1 MNRKK
6 SPETSGHASGASDAA
21 RRRFRLGLLTTV
33 AVALVGGFGVYAI
46 RSTSPEA
53 PHAAALPA
61 PTQSAGQLQA
71 VPSSAPATQFASGEG
86 PGTAKVQAT
95 HETAAVDRAPGSR
108 GAVRAGRDPLA
119 DALAQ
124 YEMPADVVPLNSRGS
139 AENPPFA
146 RIELAAFA
154 NGQDAVDALGEN
166 LGPVALWYGMD
177 PEEFRTLLRT
187 DTTAWIDR
195 RGRVI
200 YVDSGE
206 THTHG
211 TATGTQDT
219 TDSGHSMGGTEAQE
233 GLGWAA
239 AAGAGT
245 SAAPATKAAIY
256 NAATLQDAFKLNSKP
271 GAPTVIYLD
280 FEGRATWGGKPNTN
294 KFAFDTDRS
303 PLTFSN
309 AERQIIIDVW
319 KRVAET
325 FAPFNVN
332 VTTEQQ
338 TAASLFGKNGAA
350 VAIISANPPPGA
362 AGLGVLGGARQL
374 SLETSTTYARVFYRA
389 NAITAHHIANVAVHE
404 LGHTFGLHHKGL
416 GGNAYHRG
424 WGSGATSWGPIMG
437 SSYRKA
443 LNTWSK
449 GDYAGATDKK
459 DEFLVMST
467 RGLKARLDDH
477 GGLAVGMTPTT
488 AAGVVTLSANG
499 MIASPGD
506 IDTFAFIGGPGAVSF
521 KVEPVAGI
529 SNLDVAT
536 QLLDG
541 TGKVLASANPVDQIN
556 ATVTTN
562 LPAKGLYY
570 LSVTGAGKGDP
581 LKKPGDGYT
590 NYGSL
595 GNYAV
600 TGTGALM
607 SAAPPKAMAT
617 ASAITGTAPMA
628 VSFSAAG
635 SIDPDGVIVAY
646 QWNFGDGSPPVS
658 GPAPRHT
665 YTRFGTYNAVL
676 EVTDNTG
683 MKAHKTTSI
692 TVLAPGNNL
701 PIYVNWVGLDRIS
714 SSNGVH
720 NATVVAEIVDANG
733 TPVANAQVTGRWEY
747 GKGATSARS
756 DARGKATFTGSAG
769 SDCRIDFTVTGVSKA
784 GAVYTPSLNKTDQT
798 FGSPRTFGRLC

>member
-1 MNRKK
+1 L
-6 SPETSGHASGASDAA
+6 
-21 RRRFRLGLLTTV
+21 RLGLLTTL
-33 AVALVGGFGVYAI
+33 AAALVVGFGLYATQ
-46 RSTSPEA
+46 STSPGT

-61 PTQSAGQLQA
+61 PAQSAGQLQA
-71 VPSSAPATQFASGEG
+71 VPSSAPATQFASGQG

-95 HETAAVDRAPGSR
+95 QETAAVAGAPGSR
-108 GAVRAGRDPLA
+108 GAVRAGRNPLA

-124 YEMPADVVPLNSRGS
+124 YEMPADVVPLNSHGS
-139 AENPPFA
+139 TENPPFA

-166 LGPVALWYGMD
+166 LGPVALWYGMT

-187 DTTAWIDR
+187 DTSAWIDR
-195 RGRVI
+195 RGRLI
-200 YVDSGE
+200 YVEPAD

-211 TATGTQDT
+211 TATGAQDT
-219 TDSGHSMGGTEAQE
+219 TNSGHSKGGTEAQG
-233 GLGWAA
+233 GLEWAA
-239 AAGAGT
+239 APGAGT
-245 SAAPATKAAIY
+245 SAAPATQAAIY
-256 NAATLQDAFKLNSKP
+256 SAATLQDAFKLNSKP
-271 GAPTVIYLD
+271 GAPSVIYLD
-280 FEGRATWGGKPNTN
+280 FEGRATWGGKPNTTG
-294 KFAFDTDRS
+294 FPFDTDRS
-303 PLTFSN
+303 PLNFSN

-319 KRVAET
+319 KRVAEN
-325 FAPFNVN
+325 FAPFDVN
-332 VTTEQQ
+332 VTTEPQ

-350 VAIISANPPPGA
+350 VAIVSDNPPPGL
-362 AGLGVLGGARQL
+362 AGVGCVGCAGPLRLDLRTVG
-374 SLETSTTYARVFYRA
+374 ARVFYRA
-389 NAITAHHIANVAVHE
+389 NPITAHHIAKVAVHE
-404 LGHTFGLHHKGL
+404 LGHNFGLHHKGL
-416 GGNAYHRG
+416 GGDAYHRG

-437 SSYRKA
+437 SSYGRA

-467 RGLKARLDDH
+467 LGLKARVDDH
-477 GGLAVGMTPTT
+477 GSLAVGMTPTT
-488 AAGVVTLSANG
+488 AAGVVRLSANG

-521 KVEPVAGI
+521 KVEPVEGI

-536 QLLDG
+536 QLLDS

-562 LPAKGLYY
+562 LPANGLYY

-600 TGTGALM
+600 TGTGALT

-676 EVTDNTG
+676 EVTDHTG

-701 PIYVNWVGLDRIS
+701 PIYVNWVGLNGIGS
-714 SSNGVH
+714 TNGVH
-720 NATVVAEIVDANG
+720 NATVVAEILDANG
-733 TPVANAQVTGRWEY
+733 TPVADAQVTGSWWY

-769 SDCRIDFTVTGVSKA
+769 SDCRIDFMVTGVSKA
-784 GAVYTPSLNKTDQT
+784 SAVYTPSLNKTDQT
-798 FGSPRTFGRLC
+798 YGSARTFGRLC